1 MAADNAERPHLPHG
15 GGSGGEGGAGRPARY
30 KYGRDLASFLLT
42 AGAMLGVAQCGS
54 EVRKWRRGPGEIAC
68 ANPVAPQPP
77 SGAGPRNLDIAREA
91 TEVRRRVV
99 SLCRLRGRGVRR
111 SGGGLG
117 FPGSVQVG
125 ALRGA

>member
-30 KYGRDLASFLLT
+30 KYGRDLASFLRT

-68 ANPVAPQPP
+68 TNPVAVEAHFR
-77 SGAGPRNLDIAREA
+77 SGAPEPGYSA
-91 TEVRRRVV
+91 
-99 SLCRLRGRGVRR
+99 G
-111 SGGGLG
+111 SG
-117 FPGSVQVG
+117 
-125 ALRGA
+125 